1 MTMEFKKFASVD
13 MRKRGIS
20 EASIESLIAA
30 QPELLGLGDDL
41 VLVDRQRQQPGA
53 GRLDL
58 LLQDA
63 DQSRRWEVEL
73 QLGKTDESHIIR
85 VLEYWDIERKRY
97 PNYEHTAVIIAE
109 DITSR
114 FMNVISLF
122 HGAIPLVAIKMEA
135 LEHNG
140 ELGLHFTKVL
150 EPIALGS
157 EDEDGVQSAT
167 DRAYW
172 ENQRGTKA
180 TVQIADELAD
190 IARAIGI
197 PIELKYNKF
206 YIGITLKGAPELF
219 MIFRPKKTF
228 TRFEPRLPDSESLRK
243 KCEDAGLTLMGYEQ
257 RWGRFRIEL
266 RPGEVV
272 KNREILT
279 QLIKEAYEVHT
290 AD

>member
-1 MTMEFKKFASVD
+1 MEFKKFASVD

-63 DQSRRWEVEL
+63 DQSKRWEVEL

-157 EDEDGVQSAT
+157 DDEEGAQSAT

-172 ENQRGTKA
+172 EARGSKA
-180 TVQIADELAD
+180 TVHIADELAE
-190 IARAIGI
+190 ITKGLGI
-197 PIELKYNKF
+197 PVELKYNKY
-206 YIGITLKGAPELF
+206 YIGVTLNGAPENF
-219 MIFRPKKTF
+219 IIFRPKRTF
-228 TRFEPRLPDSESLRK
+228 TRFEPRLAPSDALRK
-243 KCEDAGLTLMGYEQ
+243 SYEEAGLNLMSYDQ
-257 RWGRFRIEL
+257 RWGRYRIEL
-266 RPGEVV
+266 HSGDVA
-272 KNREILT
+272 KNKEILS
-279 QLIKEAYEVHT
+279 QIIRDAYEAHT

>member
-1 MTMEFKKFASVD
+1 MTMEFKKFTSVD

-63 DQSRRWEVEL
+63 DQSKRWEVEL

-135 LEHNG
+135 LENNG

-157 EDEDGVQSAT
+157 DDEEGAQSAT

-172 ENQRGTKA
+172 EARGSKA
-180 TVQIADELAD
+180 TVHIADELAE
-190 IARAIGI
+190 ITKGLGI
-197 PIELKYNKF
+197 PVELKYNKY
-206 YIGITLKGAPELF
+206 YIGVTLNGAPENF
-219 MIFRPKKTF
+219 IIFRPKRTF
-228 TRFEPRLPDSESLRK
+228 TRFEPRIAPSDTLRK
-243 KCEDAGLTLMGYEQ
+243 RYEEAGLNLMSYDQ
-257 RWGRFRIEL
+257 RWGRYRIEL
-266 RPGEVV
+266 HSGDVV
-272 KNREILT
+272 KNKEILS
-279 QLIKEAYEVHT
+279 QIIREAYEAHT

>member
-1 MTMEFKKFASVD
+1 MEFKKFASVD

-20 EASIESLIAA
+20 ESSIESLIAA

-63 DQSRRWEVEL
+63 DQSKRWEVEL

-157 EDEDGVQSAT
+157 DDEEGAQSAT

-172 ENQRGTKA
+172 EARGSKA
-180 TVQIADELAD
+180 TVHIADELAEITKGLD
-190 IARAIGI
+190 I
-197 PIELKYNKF
+197 PVELKYNKY
-206 YIGITLKGAPELF
+206 YIGVTLNGAPENF
-219 MIFRPKKTF
+219 IIFRPKRTF
-228 TRFEPRLPDSESLRK
+228 TRFEPRLAPSDALRK
-243 KCEDAGLTLMGYEQ
+243 SYEEAGLNLMSYDQ
-257 RWGRFRIEL
+257 RWGRYRIEL
-266 RPGEVV
+266 HSGDVA
-272 KNREILT
+272 KNKEILS
-279 QLIKEAYEVHT
+279 QIIRDAYEAHT

>member
-1 MTMEFKKFASVD
+1 MEFKKFASVD

-20 EASIESLIAA
+20 EASIESLIAD
-30 QPELLGLGDDL
+30 QPELLGLGDDI
-41 VLVDRQRQQPGA
+41 VLVDRQRQQPRA

-135 LEHNG
+135 LENNG

-150 EPIALGS
+150 EPVALGS
-157 EDEDGVQSAT
+157 EDEDGAQSAT

-180 TVQIADELAD
+180 TVQIADELAE
-190 IARAIGI
+190 ITRGVGI

-206 YIGITLKGAPELF
+206 YIGVTL
-219 MIFRPKKTF
+219 
-228 TRFEPRLPDSESLRK
+228 
-243 KCEDAGLTLMGYEQ
+243 
-257 RWGRFRIEL
+257 
-266 RPGEVV
+266 
-272 KNREILT
+272 
-279 QLIKEAYEVHT
+279 
-290 AD
+290 

>member
-1 MTMEFKKFASVD
+1 MTMEFKKFSSVD

-20 EASIESLIAA
+20 EASIESQIAA
-30 QPELLGLGDDL
+30 QPEILGLGDDL

-63 DQSRRWEVEL
+63 DQSKRWEVEL

-140 ELGLHFTKVL
+140 EIGLHFTKVL

-157 EDEDGVQSAT
+157 DDEEGAQSAT

-172 ENQRGTKA
+172 EARGSKA
-180 TVQIADELAD
+180 TVQIADELAE
-190 IARAIGI
+190 ITKSLGI
-197 PIELKYNKF
+197 PIELKYNKY
-206 YIGITLKGAPELF
+206 YIGVTLNGAPENF
-219 MIFRPKKTF
+219 IIFRPKRTF
-228 TRFEPRLPDSESLRK
+228 TRFEPRLTPSDALRK
-243 KCEDAGLTLMGYEQ
+243 RYDDAGLNLMSYDQ

-266 RPGEVV
+266 HSGDVA
-272 KNREILT
+272 KNREILSDI
-279 QLIKEAYEVHT
+279 IKEAYENHIKE
-290 AD
+290 

>member
-1 MTMEFKKFASVD
+1 MEFKKFASVD

-20 EASIESLIAA
+20 EASIESQIAA

-63 DQSRRWEVEL
+63 DQSKRWEVEL

-140 ELGLHFTKVL
+140 EIGLHFTKVL

-157 EDEDGVQSAT
+157 DDEEGAQSAT

-172 ENQRGTKA
+172 EARGSKA
-180 TVQIADELAD
+180 TVQIADELAE
-190 IARAIGI
+190 ITKSLGI
-197 PIELKYNKF
+197 PIELKYNKY
-206 YIGITLKGAPELF
+206 YIGVTLNGAPENF
-219 MIFRPKKTF
+219 IIFRPKRTF
-228 TRFEPRLPDSESLRK
+228 TRFEPRLTPSDALRK
-243 KCEDAGLTLMGYEQ
+243 RYDDAGLNLMSYDQ

-266 RPGEVV
+266 HSGDVA
-272 KNREILT
+272 KNREILSDI
-279 QLIKEAYEVHT
+279 IKEAYENHIKE
-290 AD
+290 

>member
-1 MTMEFKKFASVD
+1 MTMEFKKFSSVD

-20 EASIESLIAA
+20 EASIESQIAA
-30 QPELLGLGDDL
+30 QPEILGLGDDL

-63 DQSRRWEVEL
+63 DQSKRWEVEL

-140 ELGLHFTKVL
+140 EIGLHFTKVL
-150 EPIALGS
+150 EPIVLGS
-157 EDEDGVQSAT
+157 DDEEGAQSAT

-172 ENQRGTKA
+172 EARGSKS
-180 TVQIADELAD
+180 TVHIADELAE
-190 IARAIGI
+190 ITKSLGI
-197 PIELKYNKF
+197 PIELKYNKY
-206 YIGITLKGAPELF
+206 YIGVTLNGAPENF
-219 MIFRPKKTF
+219 IIFRPKRTF
-228 TRFEPRLPDSESLRK
+228 TRFEPRLAPSDASRK
-243 KCEDAGLTLMGYEQ
+243 RYEEAGLNLMSYDQ
-257 RWGRFRIEL
+257 RWGRYRIEL
-266 RPGEVV
+266 HSGDVAKHREV
-272 KNREILT
+272 LT
-279 QLIKEAYEVHT
+279 QIIKEAHEAHV

>member
-1 MTMEFKKFASVD
+1 MDFKRFTSVD

-63 DQSRRWEVEL
+63 DQSKRWEVEL

-157 EDEDGVQSAT
+157 DDEEGAQSAT

-172 ENQRGTKA
+172 EARGSKA
-180 TVQIADELAD
+180 TVHIADELAE
-190 IARAIGI
+190 ITKALGI
-197 PIELKYNKF
+197 PVELKYNKY
-206 YIGITLKGAPELF
+206 YIGVTLNGAPENF
-219 MIFRPKKTF
+219 IIFRPKRTF
-228 TRFEPRLPDSESLRK
+228 TRFEPRLAPSDALRK
-243 KCEDAGLTLMGYEQ
+243 RYEEAGLNLMSYDQ
-257 RWGRFRIEL
+257 RWGRYRIEL
-266 RPGEVV
+266 HSGDVAKHREV
-272 KNREILT
+272 LT
-279 QLIKEAYEVHT
+279 QIIKEAHEAHV

>member
-1 MTMEFKKFASVD
+1 MEFKKFASVD

-20 EASIESLIAA
+20 EASIESQIAA

-63 DQSRRWEVEL
+63 DQSKLWEVEL

-140 ELGLHFTKVL
+140 EIGLHFTKVL

-157 EDEDGVQSAT
+157 DDEEGAQSAT

-172 ENQRGTKA
+172 EARGSKA
-180 TVQIADELAD
+180 TVHIADELAE
-190 IARAIGI
+190 ITKSLGI
-197 PIELKYNKF
+197 PIELKYNKY
-206 YIGITLKGAPELF
+206 YIGVTLNGAPENF
-219 MIFRPKKTF
+219 IIFRPKRTF
-228 TRFEPRLPDSESLRK
+228 TRFEPRLTPSDALRK
-243 KCEDAGLTLMGYEQ
+243 RYDDAGLNLMSYDQ

-266 RPGEVV
+266 HSGDVA
-272 KNREILT
+272 KNKEILSDI
-279 QLIKEAYEVHT
+279 IKEAYENHIKE
-290 AD
+290 

>member
-1 MTMEFKKFASVD
+1 MEFKKFTSVD

-63 DQSRRWEVEL
+63 DQSKRWEVEL

-135 LEHNG
+135 LENNG

-157 EDEDGVQSAT
+157 DDEEGAQSAT

-172 ENQRGTKA
+172 EARGSKA
-180 TVQIADELAD
+180 TVHIADELAE
-190 IARAIGI
+190 ITKGLGI
-197 PIELKYNKF
+197 PVELKYNKY
-206 YIGITLKGAPELF
+206 YIGVTLNGAPENF
-219 MIFRPKKTF
+219 IIFRPKRTF
-228 TRFEPRLPDSESLRK
+228 TRFEPRLAPSDTLRK
-243 KCEDAGLTLMGYEQ
+243 RYEEAGLNLMSYDQ
-257 RWGRFRIEL
+257 RWGRYRIEL
-266 RPGEVV
+266 HSGDVV
-272 KNREILT
+272 KNKEILS
-279 QLIKEAYEVHT
+279 QIIREAYEAHT

>member
-1 MTMEFKKFASVD
+1 MTMEFKKFTSVD

-63 DQSRRWEVEL
+63 DQSKRWEVEL

-135 LEHNG
+135 LENNG

-157 EDEDGVQSAT
+157 DDEEGAQSAT

-172 ENQRGTKA
+172 EARGSKA
-180 TVQIADELAD
+180 TVHIADELAE
-190 IARAIGI
+190 ITKGLGI
-197 PIELKYNKF
+197 PVELKYNKY
-206 YIGITLKGAPELF
+206 YIGVTLNGAPENF
-219 MIFRPKKTF
+219 IIFRPKRTF
-228 TRFEPRLPDSESLRK
+228 TRFEPRLAPSDTLRK
-243 KCEDAGLTLMGYEQ
+243 RYEEAGLNLMSYDQ
-257 RWGRFRIEL
+257 RWGRYRIEL
-266 RPGEVV
+266 HSGDVV
-272 KNREILT
+272 KNKEILS
-279 QLIKEAYEVHT
+279 QIIREAYEAHT

>member
-1 MTMEFKKFASVD
+1 MEFKKFASVD

-20 EASIESLIAA
+20 ESSIESLIAA

-63 DQSRRWEVEL
+63 DQSKRWEVEL

-157 EDEDGVQSAT
+157 DDEEGAQSAT

-172 ENQRGTKA
+172 EARGSKA
-180 TVQIADELAD
+180 TVHIADELAE
-190 IARAIGI
+190 ITKGLGI
-197 PIELKYNKF
+197 PVELKYNKY
-206 YIGITLKGAPELF
+206 YIGVTLNGAPENF
-219 MIFRPKKTF
+219 IIFRPKRTF
-228 TRFEPRLPDSESLRK
+228 TRFEPRLAPSDALRK
-243 KCEDAGLTLMGYEQ
+243 SYEEAGLNLMSYDQ
-257 RWGRFRIEL
+257 RWGRYRIEL
-266 RPGEVV
+266 HSGDVA
-272 KNREILT
+272 KNKEILS
-279 QLIKEAYEVHT
+279 QIIRDAYEAHT

>member
-1 MTMEFKKFASVD
+1 MTMEFKKFTSVD
-13 MRKRGIS
+13 MQKRGIS

-63 DQSRRWEVEL
+63 DQSKRWEVEL

-135 LEHNG
+135 LENNG

-157 EDEDGVQSAT
+157 DDEEGAQSAT

-172 ENQRGTKA
+172 EARGSKA
-180 TVQIADELAD
+180 TVHIADELAE
-190 IARAIGI
+190 ITKGLGI
-197 PIELKYNKF
+197 PVELKYNKY
-206 YIGITLKGAPELF
+206 YIGVTLNGAPENF
-219 MIFRPKKTF
+219 IIFRPKRTF
-228 TRFEPRLPDSESLRK
+228 TRFEPRLAPSDTLRK
-243 KCEDAGLTLMGYEQ
+243 RYEEAGLNLMSYDQ
-257 RWGRFRIEL
+257 RWGRYRIEL
-266 RPGEVV
+266 HSGDVV
-272 KNREILT
+272 KNKEILS
-279 QLIKEAYEVHT
+279 QIIREAYEAHT

>member
-1 MTMEFKKFASVD
+1 MDFKKFASVD

-20 EASIESLIAA
+20 EASIETLIAA

-41 VLVDRQRQQPGA
+41 VMVDRQRQQPGA

-63 DQSRRWEVEL
+63 DQSKRWEVEL

-122 HGAIPLVAIKMEA
+122 HGAVPLVAIKMEA
-135 LEHNG
+135 LENNG

-150 EPIALGS
+150 EPIVLGS
-157 EDEDGVQSAT
+157 DDEEGAQAAT

-172 ENQRGTKA
+172 EARGTKA
-180 TVQIADELAD
+180 TVQIADELAE
-190 IARAIGI
+190 ITKSLGI
-197 PIELKYNKF
+197 PVELKYNKY
-206 YIGITLKGAPELF
+206 YIGVTLNGTPVTW
-219 MIFRPKKTF
+219 IRFRPRRTF
-228 TRFEPRLPDSESLRK
+228 TRFEPRLLPSDTLRK
-243 KCEDAGLTLMGYEQ
+243 RCEDAGLNTSYDQ
-257 RWGRFRIEL
+257 RRGRFRIEL
-266 RPGEVV
+266 QAGDVA
-272 KNREILT
+272 KHREILT
-279 QLIKEAYEVHT
+279 EIIKEAHEAHV

>member
-1 MTMEFKKFASVD
+1 MEFKKFSSVD

-20 EASIESLIAA
+20 EASIESQIAA
-30 QPELLGLGDDL
+30 QPEILGLGDDL

-63 DQSRRWEVEL
+63 DQSKRWEVEL

-140 ELGLHFTKVL
+140 EIGLHFTKVL

-157 EDEDGVQSAT
+157 DDEEGAQSAT
-167 DRAYW
+167 DRSYW
-172 ENQRGTKA
+172 EARGSKA
-180 TVQIADELAD
+180 TVQIADELAE
-190 IARAIGI
+190 ITKSLGI
-197 PIELKYNKF
+197 PIELKYNKY
-206 YIGITLKGAPELF
+206 YIGVTIDGSPENFIT
-219 MIFRPKKTF
+219 FRPKRTF
-228 TRFEPRLPDSESLRK
+228 TRLEARLPYSDALQKRY
-243 KCEDAGLTLMGYEQ
+243 EDAGLSLMSYDQ
-257 RWGRFRIEL
+257 RWGYYRIEL
-266 RPGEVV
+266 RPGDVDA
-272 KNREILT
+272 KKSIISDI
-279 QLIKEAYEVHT
+279 IKEAYDNHFKE
-290 AD
+290 

>member
-1 MTMEFKKFASVD
+1 MDFKKFASVD

-41 VLVDRQRQQPGA
+41 ILVDRQRQQPRA

-63 DQSRRWEVEL
+63 DQTKRWEVEL

-122 HGAIPLVAIKMEA
+122 HGSVPIVAIKMEA
-135 LEHNG
+135 LEVNG

-150 EPIALGS
+150 EPISLGP
-157 EDEDGVQSAT
+157 DDADGSSSVT

-172 ENQRGTKA
+172 EARGTKS
-180 TVQIADELAD
+180 TVQIADEIAA
-190 IARAIGI
+190 IARGSGI
-197 PIELKYNKF
+197 PIELKYNKY
-206 YIGITLKGAPELF
+206 YIGVTIDGSPENFIT
-219 MIFRPKKTF
+219 FRPKRTF
-228 TRFEPRLPDSESLRK
+228 TRFEARLPYSDALQK
-243 KCEDAGLTLMGYEQ
+243 KYEDAGLSLMSYDQ
-257 RWGRFRIEL
+257 RWGNYRIEL
-266 RPGEVV
+266 RPGDVDA
-272 KNREILT
+272 KKSIISEI
-279 QLIKEAYEVHT
+279 IKEAYDNHFKE
-290 AD
+290 

>member
-1 MTMEFKKFASVD
+1 MTMDFKRFTSVD

-63 DQSRRWEVEL
+63 DQSKRWEVEL

-157 EDEDGVQSAT
+157 DDEEGAQSAT

-172 ENQRGTKA
+172 EARGSKA
-180 TVQIADELAD
+180 TVHIADELAE
-190 IARAIGI
+190 ITKALGI
-197 PIELKYNKF
+197 PVELKYNKY
-206 YIGITLKGAPELF
+206 YIGVTLNGAPENF
-219 MIFRPKKTF
+219 IIFRPKRTF
-228 TRFEPRLPDSESLRK
+228 TRFEPRLAPSDALRK
-243 KCEDAGLTLMGYEQ
+243 RYEEAGLNLMSYDQ
-257 RWGRFRIEL
+257 RWGRYRIEL
-266 RPGEVV
+266 HSGDVAKHREV
-272 KNREILT
+272 LT
-279 QLIKEAYEVHT
+279 QIIKEAHEAHV

>member
-1 MTMEFKKFASVD
+1 MEFKKFASVD

-20 EASIESLIAA
+20 ESSIESLIAA

-63 DQSRRWEVEL
+63 DQSKRWEVEL

-140 ELGLHFTKVL
+140 EMGLHFTKVL

-157 EDEDGVQSAT
+157 DDEEGAQSAT

-172 ENQRGTKA
+172 EARGSKA
-180 TVQIADELAD
+180 TVHIADELAEITKGLD
-190 IARAIGI
+190 I
-197 PIELKYNKF
+197 PVELKYNKY
-206 YIGITLKGAPELF
+206 YIGVTLNGAPENF
-219 MIFRPKKTF
+219 IIFRPKRTF
-228 TRFEPRLPDSESLRK
+228 TRFEPRLAPSDALRK
-243 KCEDAGLTLMGYEQ
+243 SYEEAGLNLMSYDQ
-257 RWGRFRIEL
+257 RWGRYRIEL
-266 RPGEVV
+266 HSGDVA
-272 KNREILT
+272 KNKEILS
-279 QLIKEAYEVHT
+279 QIIRDAYEAHT

>member
-20 EASIESLIAA
+20 EASIESQIAA

-63 DQSRRWEVEL
+63 DQSKRWEVEL

-140 ELGLHFTKVL
+140 EIGLHFTKVL

-157 EDEDGVQSAT
+157 DDEEGAQSAT

-172 ENQRGTKA
+172 EARGSKV
-180 TVQIADELAD
+180 TVHIADELAE
-190 IARAIGI
+190 ITKSLGI
-197 PIELKYNKF
+197 PIELKYNKY
-206 YIGITLKGAPELF
+206 YIGVTLNGAPENF
-219 MIFRPKKTF
+219 IIFRPKRTF
-228 TRFEPRLPDSESLRK
+228 ARLEPRLTPSDALRK
-243 KCEDAGLTLMGYEQ
+243 RYEDAGLNLMSYDQ

-266 RPGEVV
+266 HPGDVA
-272 KNREILT
+272 KHKEILSEI
-279 QLIKEAYEVHT
+279 IKEAYENHIKE
-290 AD
+290 

>member
-1 MTMEFKKFASVD
+1 

-20 EASIESLIAA
+20 EASIESQIAA

-63 DQSRRWEVEL
+63 DQSKRWEVEL

-140 ELGLHFTKVL
+140 EIGLHFTKVL

-157 EDEDGVQSAT
+157 DDEEGAQSAT

-172 ENQRGTKA
+172 EARGSKA
-180 TVQIADELAD
+180 TVQIADELAE
-190 IARAIGI
+190 ITKSLGI
-197 PIELKYNKF
+197 PIELKYNKY
-206 YIGITLKGAPELF
+206 YIGVTLNGAPENF
-219 MIFRPKKTF
+219 IIFRPKRTF
-228 TRFEPRLPDSESLRK
+228 TRFEPRLTPSDALRK
-243 KCEDAGLTLMGYEQ
+243 RYDDAGLNLMSYDQ

-266 RPGEVV
+266 HSGDVA
-272 KNREILT
+272 KNREILSDI
-279 QLIKEAYEVHT
+279 IKEAYENHIKE
-290 AD
+290 